1 MMFKCAKDVTFIL
14 ASASPRRR
22 ELLAALGLEFSVQ
35 PADCDER
42 RLTDEAPKQMVERLA
57 LVKAQTLT
65 AANPE
70 AWVLGADTCVVID
83 GHILGKPENEDQAV
97 AMLQKIQGREHT
109 VWGGL
114 SLANRNRGVS
124 HVESHSTQ
132 VKMSALSDAAIRLY
146 IASGEPMDKAGA
158 YAIQGIGAGLVE
170 SVEGS
175 YTNVVGLNLAATLT
189 ALRHYGVLAGSHGA

>member
-1 MMFKCAKDVTFIL
+1 M
-14 ASASPRRR
+14 
-22 ELLAALGLEFSVQ
+22 
-35 PADCDER
+35 DE
-42 RLTDEAPKQMVERLA
+42 TPKQMVERLSLA
-57 LVKAQTLT
+57 KAQTLT

-83 GHILGKPENEDQAV
+83 GHVLGKPENEDQAV

-114 SLANRNRGVS
+114 AIVNRNHGVS

-132 VKMSALSDAAIRLY
+132 VKMASLSDAAIRLY

-170 SVEGS
+170 SVSGS
-175 YTNVVGLNLAATLT
+175 YTNVVGLNLSATLM
-189 ALRHYGVLAGSHGA
+189 ALKHYGVLA